1 MKKKKVRN
9 VLEKHIAITQS
20 SPVRL
25 SDYVPGIFTMIST
38 KKGMKKAIERGLVL
52 VNGEPGH
59 TSKYINGGELIELCQ
74 SDYQVKKPSIFLKMD
89 VMMED
94 NFMAVVMKPPGIVVS
109 GNKKQTL
116 ENALPNALAES
127 TELDALPRPLPAH
140 RLDYPTSGL
149 LLIGKTAKS
158 ITALNKLFENKVITK
173 TYHAIVTG
181 VMKAESGVIET
192 PIKGKSAYTSYE
204 VLNSFPS
211 AKYGM
216 FNLLEL
222 KPNTGRRHQLRI
234 HLSSIGHPI
243 LGDQMYGE
251 EGKVLLGKGLYLH
264 ASALSFIHPFTSEE
278 QNLET
283 PLPHKFIRLMENI
296 GARGEEE

>member
-1 MKKKKVRN
+1 
-9 VLEKHIAITQS
+9 
-20 SPVRL
+20 
-25 SDYVPGIFTMIST
+25 
-38 KKGMKKAIERGLVL
+38 MKKAIERGLVL
-52 VNGEPGH
+52 VNGDPGH
-59 TSKYINGGELIELCQ
+59 TSKYINGGEVIELCQ
-74 SDYQVKKPSIFLKMD
+74 SEYQVKKPKIDLKLEVVTQD
-89 VMMED
+89 D
-94 NFMAVVMKPPGIVVS
+94 YLAVVVKPPGIVVS

-116 ENALPNALAES
+116 ENALPIALAHSAEV
-127 TELDALPRPLPAH
+127 DALPRPLPAH

-158 ITALNKLFENKVITK
+158 ITALNKLFENKEIEK
-173 TYHAIVTG
+173 TYHAITIG
-181 VMKAESGVIET
+181 KMKAESGVIET
-192 PIKGKSAYTSYE
+192 PIKGKKAHTSYDL
-204 VLNSFPS
+204 LNAFPS

-222 KPNTGRRHQLRI
+222 KPQTGRKHQLRI

-264 ASALSFIHPFTSEE
+264 ASALTFKHPFTSE
-278 QNLET
+278 QMHLET